1 VAGTWRLGVRGVAGR
16 GWGLLLVT
24 SIGTGGQALMETR
37 LSSQD
42 SLDIRIVRCLLKLS
56 SINSMAEGINYSN
69 LSLQGVR

>member
-1 VAGTWRLGVRGVAGR
+1 
-16 GWGLLLVT
+16 
-24 SIGTGGQALMETR
+24 METR